1 MIATPGYTPFA
12 SLPLAGARTTI
23 INSSPVAFWG
33 PIIVSII
40 AIVWGMG
47 TLLGFQMS
55 LGILTALG
63 FAAALAGI
71 RWPWL
76 GTLGVGALCAL
87 DSLTRFY
94 LMSGGLLRW
103 NTLNYLL
110 MLMLLLYLPVTVKIR
125 DLHSRILAGLLLLM
139 VLQLSI
145 SKDVE
150 DGIHTMLSVVSSFGI
165 LLYFLRSAKDPA
177 VIQWLGWTNGML
189 GAAGGAIFY
198 MQMDQLAAINHN
210 AFSAFPLAALFS
222 VCLAYPL
229 VAGKSQFSLGLLA
242 IINTLWI
249 FLTGS
254 RGAMLM
260 GIFCLVFLANRTRRA
275 SNQLALFLVAPLVA
289 ALTLTLF
296 GGLRDYAGARV
307 QKLFDD
313 ERSMGNRTSGRSE
326 LMAAGLYLFQN
337 HPLGVGTGG
346 FGNEFAG
353 VHLVDLS
360 FSGRDVNA
368 HSAWIKILAE
378 NGLPGI
384 LLLTA
389 YVLSFATVRG
399 RGAADPARSLGI
411 LVAIVLAAAFV
422 TREFQSKSI
431 WLLTASYIATMSP
444 VYGRFRGIPPAA
456 PPAYESNL
464 LS

>member
-1 MIATPGYTPFA
+1 MIVTPNYSPFITLRLKRPTA
-12 SLPLAGARTTI
+12 PVVTG
-23 INSSPVAFWG
+23 SPVSFWG

-47 TLLGFQMS
+47 LFVGFQVS
-55 LGILTALG
+55 LGILTAAG
-63 FAAALAGI
+63 FAAALAGA
-71 RWPWL
+71 RWPWV
-76 GTLGVGALCAL
+76 GTLGIGALCVM
-87 DSLTRFY
+87 DGLTRFY

-103 NTLNYLL
+103 NTFNYLL
-110 MLMLLLYLPVTVKIR
+110 ILMLLLYLPVVTQIKDI
-125 DLHSRILAGLLLLM
+125 HSRILAGLLLLM
-139 VLQLSI
+139 AFQLPI
-145 SKDVE
+145 SSDVE
-150 DGIHTMLSVVSSFGI
+150 DGVHTILSVVSCFGI

-177 VIQWLGWTNGML
+177 VIQWLGWTNGMI
-189 GAAGGAIFY
+189 GAAGGAVFY
-198 MQMDQLAAINHN
+198 MQMDQMTAINHN

-222 VCLAYPL
+222 ICLAYPL
-229 VAGKSQFSLGLLA
+229 VSAASQFSLGLLG
-242 IINTLWI
+242 IVNILWI

-254 RGAMLM
+254 RGGMLM
-260 GIFCLVFLANRTRRA
+260 AIFCLIFLANRTRKA
-275 SNQLALFLVAPLVA
+275 SSQLALFLVAPLLA

-296 GGLRDYAGARV
+296 SGLGDYAGSRV
-307 QKLFDD
+307 TKLFDD
-313 ERSMGNRTSGRSE
+313 ERSMENRTSGRNE

-346 FGNEFAG
+346 FGNEFEG

-384 LLLTA
+384 ILLAA
-389 YVLSFATVRG
+389 YVLSFAAVRG
-399 RGAADPARSLGI
+399 TDGADPARSLGL

-431 WLLTASYIATMSP
+431 WLLTASFVATMSP
-444 VYGRFRGIPPAA
+444 VYARFRGSQPDRSGRSPVVL
-456 PPAYESNL
+456 P
-464 LS
+464 

>member
-1 MIATPGYTPFA
+1 VIATPQCFPF
-12 SLPLAGARTTI
+12 TTLRLRRPPAVAMA
-23 INSSPVAFWG
+23 NSPVAFWG
-33 PIIVSII
+33 AIIVSII
-40 AIVWGMG
+40 AIIWGLG
-47 TLLGFQMS
+47 ILAGFQMS
-55 LGILTALG
+55 LGVLTALG
-63 FAAALAGI
+63 FAAAVAGV

-76 GTLGVGALCAL
+76 GTLGIGALCAL

-94 LMSGGLLRW
+94 LMSGGFLRW

-110 MLMLLLYLPVTVKIR
+110 ILMLLLYLPIAVRIR
-125 DLHSRILAGLLLLM
+125 DIHSRVLAALLLLM
-139 VLQLSI
+139 VLQLSF
-145 SKDVE
+145 SSDVE
-150 DGIHTMLSVVSSFGI
+150 DGVHTLLSVVSSFGI
-165 LLYFLRSAKDPA
+165 LLYFLRSVKDPA
-177 VIQWLGWTNGML
+177 VTEWLGWTNGML

-198 MQMDQLAAINHN
+198 MQMDQITSINHN

-222 VCLAYPL
+222 ICLAYPM
-229 VAGKSQFSLGLLA
+229 VAAGSQFSLGLLG
-242 IINTLWI
+242 IINALWI
-249 FLTGS
+249 FLSGS
-254 RGAMLM
+254 RGGMLM
-260 GIFCLVFLANRTRRA
+260 TVFCLIFLVNRTRRA

-296 GGLRDYAGARV
+296 SGLGDYAGARV

-313 ERSMGNRTSGRSE
+313 ERSLGNRTSGRSE

-346 FGNEFAG
+346 FGNEFEG

-384 LLLTA
+384 VLLTA
-389 YVLSFATVRG
+389 YVLSFAAVRG
-399 RGAADPARSLGI
+399 RGSADPARSLGI
-411 LVAIVLAAAFV
+411 LVAVVLAAAFV

-444 VYGRFRGIPPAA
+444 VYSRFRREHQ
-456 PPAYESNL
+456 ES
-464 LS
+464 